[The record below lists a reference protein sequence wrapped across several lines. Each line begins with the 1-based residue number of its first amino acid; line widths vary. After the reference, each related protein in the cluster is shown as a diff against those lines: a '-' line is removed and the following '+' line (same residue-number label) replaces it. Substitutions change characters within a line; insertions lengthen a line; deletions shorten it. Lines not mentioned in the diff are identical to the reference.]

1 MSDNEETSKEKINK
15 ITTIVSKYRNDNGSS
30 SSHNNHIDD
39 KINGEYNYDEDDD
52 GEYADE
58 NNVFKKND
66 FSVTKI
72 KKTSKYLFKKF
83 TTKDGI
89 VGDYSYGHLFKPKVP
104 FRDSI
109 YKYILHKP
117 IPADHFGEE
126 QPFFSLNAEIP
137 VLLGLVFGF
146 QQALAM
152 LAGLFSAPKLIAS
165 AANLDTYHIEYLVS
179 ASLICSGIFSFIQ
192 ISRFHLFGK
201 YYIGSG
207 LLSVVGTSFATVTV
221 AQKLLPMM
229 YENGECPTDT
239 DGTELPCP
247 KGYGMLLATSSI
259 CGLLEVLISFLPPRL
274 ITKYV
279 PPIVTGSVVLLIGLS
294 LIESGFEDFMGGSGC
309 IPDYGGIC
317 DSRYGNTAPWGSA
330 EFFGLGVLVFV
341 TVIICEKWGP
351 PIARSMSVIVGLLV
365 GSIVAAATGH
375 FQPWGSETIADAPA
389 VTFIWKHTFPL
400 KLYGPAVLSMLIT
413 FVILFTEALGDI
425 GATCDVSRLAVS
437 GPAFT
442 SRVQGGVLSDAFA
455 GIVGPLCT
463 MTPMSTFA
471 QNNGI
476 IATSKAASNSIGYY
490 CVFFLLVMGIF
501 AKFAA
506 AIVAIPA
513 SVIGGMTTFLFTS
526 VSVSG
531 LKIISTIPFT
541 RRDRF
546 ILNASLMFG
555 FGSIVLPDYFSYI
568 FTYSGTNR
576 ALAGFLDSIVL
587 IMETSFAI
595 SALIG
600 MFLNWVI
607 PQELDEELVDDISVM
622 QSNIEVLEAI
632 DGVDQQQVY
641 TVLSNKN

>member
-1 MSDNEETSKEKINK
+1 MSDQDNIDEKLHK
-15 ITTIVSKYRNDNGSS
+15 ITTIVSKYRIDNGSS
-30 SSHNNHIDD
+30 TNHINNLDD
-39 KINGEYNYDEDDD
+39 QINAEYEDQY
-52 GEYADE
+52 ENE

-66 FSVTKI
+66 FSITRI
-72 KKTSKYLFKKF
+72 KKTSKFLFKKF
-83 TTKDGI
+83 TTKEGI
-89 VGDYSYGHLFKPKVP
+89 VGDYAYAHLFKPKIP

-117 IPADHFGEE
+117 IPADTFGEE
-126 QPFFSLNAEIP
+126 QPFFPLDADIP
-137 VLLGLVFGF
+137 ILLGLVFGF

-152 LAGLFSAPKLIAS
+152 LAGLFSAPQLIAS
-165 AANLDTYHIEYLVS
+165 AANLDTKLVEYLVS

-192 ISRFHLFGK
+192 VSRFHLFGK
-201 YYIGSG
+201 YYLGSG

-221 AQKLLPMM
+221 AQKATSYDLL
-229 YENGECPTDT
+229 G
-239 DGTELPCP
+239 
-247 KGYGMLLATSSI
+247 TSSI
-259 CGLLEVLISFLPPRL
+259 CGLLEILISFIPPKL

-279 PPIVTGSVVLLIGLS
+279 PPVVTGSVVLLIGLS
-294 LIESGFEDFMGGSGC
+294 LIESGFQDFMGGSGC

-317 DSRYGNTAPWGSA
+317 DSRYGRTAPWGSA
-330 EFFGLGVLVFV
+330 QFFGLGALVFIS
-341 TVIICEKWGP
+341 IIVCEKWGP
-351 PIARSMSVIVGLLV
+351 PIFKSMSVIVGLLI

-375 FQPWGSETIADAPA
+375 FQPWGSQTISDAPA
-389 VTFIWKHTFPL
+389 VTFLWVHTFPL
-400 KLYGPAVLSMLIT
+400 KIYGPAVLSMLIT

-442 SRVQGGVLSDAFA
+442 SRVQGGVLSDAVA
-455 GIVGPLCT
+455 GIFGPLLT

-476 IATSKAASNSIGYY
+476 IATSKAAANSIGYY

-501 AKFAA
+501 AKFAS

-513 SVIGGMTTFLFTS
+513 SVIGGMTTYLFTS
-526 VSVSG
+526 VCVSG

-555 FGSIVLPDYFSYI
+555 FGAIVVPDYFSYV
-568 FTYSGTNR
+568 FTYSGSNR

-587 IMETSFAI
+587 IMETSFAV
-595 SALIG
+595 SAVIG
-600 MFLNWVI
+600 MLLNWMI
-607 PQELDEELVDDISVM
+607 PQELDEELVDDISIQ

-632 DGVDQQQVY
+632 DGIDRQQVY
-641 TVLSNKN
+641 TVMSNKA

>member
-1 MSDNEETSKEKINK
+1 MSDQDNIDEKLHK
-15 ITTIVSKYRNDNGSS
+15 ITTIVSKYRIDNGSS
-30 SSHNNHIDD
+30 TNHINNLDD
-39 KINGEYNYDEDDD
+39 QINAEYEDQY
-52 GEYADE
+52 ENE

-66 FSVTKI
+66 FSITRI
-72 KKTSKYLFKKF
+72 KKTSKFLFKKF
-83 TTKDGI
+83 TTKEGI
-89 VGDYSYGHLFKPKVP
+89 VGDYAYAHLFKPKIP

-117 IPADHFGEE
+117 IPADTFGEE
-126 QPFFSLNAEIP
+126 QPFFPLDADIP
-137 VLLGLVFGF
+137 ILLGLVFGF

-152 LAGLFSAPKLIAS
+152 LAGLFSAPQLIAS
-165 AANLDTYHIEYLVS
+165 AANLDTKLVEYLVS

-192 ISRFHLFGK
+192 VSRFHLFGK
-201 YYIGSG
+201 YYLGSG

-229 YENGECPTDT
+229 YANGECPSDAK
-239 DGTELPCP
+239 GNPLPCP
-247 KGYGMLLATSSI
+247 HGYGKLLGTSSI
-259 CGLLEVLISFLPPRL
+259 CGLLEILISFIPPKL

-279 PPIVTGSVVLLIGLS
+279 PPVVTGSVVLLIGLS
-294 LIESGFEDFMGGSGC
+294 LIESGFQDFMGGSGC

-317 DSRYGNTAPWGSA
+317 DSRYGRTAPWGSA
-330 EFFGLGVLVFV
+330 QFFGLGALVFIS
-341 TVIICEKWGP
+341 IIVCEKWGP
-351 PIARSMSVIVGLLV
+351 PIFKSMSVIVGLLI

-375 FQPWGSETIADAPA
+375 FQPWGSQTISDAPA
-389 VTFIWKHTFPL
+389 VTFLWVHTFPL
-400 KLYGPAVLSMLIT
+400 KIYGPAVLSMLIT

-442 SRVQGGVLSDAFA
+442 SRVQGGVLSDAVA
-455 GIVGPLCT
+455 GIFGPLLT

-476 IATSKAASNSIGYY
+476 IATSKAAANSIGYY

-501 AKFAA
+501 AKFAS

-513 SVIGGMTTFLFTS
+513 SVIGGMTTYLFTS
-526 VSVSG
+526 VCVSG

-555 FGSIVLPDYFSYI
+555 FGAIVVPDYFSYV
-568 FTYSGTNR
+568 FTYSGSNR

-587 IMETSFAI
+587 IMETSFAV
-595 SALIG
+595 SAVIG
-600 MFLNWVI
+600 MLLNWMI
-607 PQELDEELVDDISVM
+607 PQELDEELVDDISIQ

-632 DGVDQQQVY
+632 DGIDRQQVY
-641 TVLSNKN
+641 TVMSNKA

>member
-1 MSDNEETSKEKINK
+1 MSDQDNIDEKLHK
-15 ITTIVSKYRNDNGSS
+15 ITTIVSKYRIDNGSS
-30 SSHNNHIDD
+30 TNHINNLDD
-39 KINGEYNYDEDDD
+39 QINAEYEDQY
-52 GEYADE
+52 ENE

-66 FSVTKI
+66 FSITRI
-72 KKTSKYLFKKF
+72 KKTSKFLFKKF
-83 TTKDGI
+83 TTKEGI
-89 VGDYSYGHLFKPKVP
+89 VGDYAYAHLFKPKIP

-117 IPADHFGEE
+117 IPADTFGEE
-126 QPFFSLNAEIP
+126 QPFFPLDADIP
-137 VLLGLVFGF
+137 ILLGLVFGF

-152 LAGLFSAPKLIAS
+152 LAGLFSAPQLIAS
-165 AANLDTYHIEYLVS
+165 AANLDTKLVEYLVS

-192 ISRFHLFGK
+192 VSRFHLFGK
-201 YYIGSG
+201 YYLGSG

-229 YENGECPTDT
+229 YANGECPSDAK
-239 DGTELPCP
+239 GNPLPCP
-247 KGYGMLLATSSI
+247 HGYGKLLGTSSI
-259 CGLLEVLISFLPPRL
+259 CGLLEILISFIPPKL
-274 ITKYV
+274 ITRYV
-279 PPIVTGSVVLLIGLS
+279 PPVVTGSVVLLIGLS
-294 LIESGFEDFMGGSGC
+294 LIESGFQDFMGGSGC

-317 DSRYGNTAPWGSA
+317 DSRYGRTAPWGSA
-330 EFFGLGVLVFV
+330 QFFGLGALVFIS
-341 TVIICEKWGP
+341 IIVCEKWGP
-351 PIARSMSVIVGLLV
+351 PIFKSMSVIVGLLI

-375 FQPWGSETIADAPA
+375 FQPWGSQTISDAPA
-389 VTFIWKHTFPL
+389 VTFLWVHTFPL
-400 KLYGPAVLSMLIT
+400 KIYGPAVLSMLIT

-442 SRVQGGVLSDAFA
+442 SRVQGGVLSDAVA
-455 GIVGPLCT
+455 GIFGPLLT

-476 IATSKAASNSIGYY
+476 IATSKAAANSIGYY

-501 AKFAA
+501 AKFAS

-513 SVIGGMTTFLFTS
+513 SVIGGMTTYLFTS
-526 VSVSG
+526 VCVSG

-555 FGSIVLPDYFSYI
+555 FGAIVVPDYFSYV
-568 FTYSGTNR
+568 FTYSGSNR

-587 IMETSFAI
+587 IMETSFAV
-595 SALIG
+595 SAVIG
-600 MFLNWVI
+600 MLLNWMI
-607 PQELDEELVDDISVM
+607 PQELDEELVDDISIQ

-632 DGVDQQQVY
+632 DGIDRQQVY
-641 TVLSNKN
+641 TVMSNKA

>member
-1 MSDNEETSKEKINK
+1 MSNNENIDEKLNK
-15 ITTIVSKYRNDNGSS
+15 ITTIVSKYRIDNGSS
-30 SSHNNHIDD
+30 SNHINNLDD
-39 KINGEYNYDEDDD
+39 QINAEYEDD
-52 GEYADE
+52 EYADE

-72 KKTSKYLFKKF
+72 KNSSKFLFKKF
-83 TTKDGI
+83 TTRDGI
-89 VGDYSYGHLFKPKVP
+89 VGDYPYAHLFKPKMP
-104 FRDSI
+104 FRDTI

-117 IPADHFGEE
+117 IPLDTFGEE
-126 QPFFSLNAEIP
+126 QPFFPLKADIP

-152 LAGLFSAPKLIAS
+152 LAGLFSAPQLIAS
-165 AANLDTYHIEYLVS
+165 AANLETKHVEYLVS
-179 ASLICSGIFSFIQ
+179 ASLICSAIFSFIQ
-192 ISRFHLFGK
+192 VSRFHLFGK
-201 YYIGSG
+201 YYLGSG

-229 YENGECPTDT
+229 YTNGECPSDAK
-239 DGTELPCP
+239 GNPLPCP
-247 KGYGMLLATSSI
+247 NGYGKLLGTSSI
-259 CGLLEVLISFLPPRL
+259 CGLLEILISFIPPRL

-279 PPIVTGSVVLLIGLS
+279 PPVVTGSVVLLIGLS
-294 LIESGFEDFMGGSGC
+294 LIESGFQDFMGGAGC
-309 IPDYGGIC
+309 IPDFGGVC
-317 DSRYGNTAPWGSA
+317 DSRYGRTAPWGSA
-330 EFFGLGVLVFV
+330 QFFGLGALVYIS
-341 TVIICEKWGP
+341 VIICEKWGP
-351 PIARSMSVIVGLLV
+351 PIFRSMSVIVGLLI

-375 FQPWGSETIADAPA
+375 FQPWGSQTIADAPA
-389 VTFIWKHTFPL
+389 VTFIWVHTFQL
-400 KLYGPAVLSMLIT
+400 KIYGPAVLSMLIT

-455 GIVGPLCT
+455 GIVGPLMT

-501 AKFAA
+501 AKFAS

-526 VSVSG
+526 VCVSG

-555 FGSIVLPDYFSYI
+555 FGSIVLPDYFSYV
-568 FTYSGTNR
+568 FTYSGSNR

-587 IMETSFAI
+587 IMETSFAVT
-595 SALIG
+595 ALIG
-600 MFLNWVI
+600 MLLNWLI
-607 PQELDEELVDDISVM
+607 PQELDEELVDDISIQ

-632 DGVDQQQVY
+632 DGIDKQQVY
-641 TVLSNKN
+641 TVMSNKNSFA

>member
-1 MSDNEETSKEKINK
+1 MSDQDNIDEKLHK
-15 ITTIVSKYRNDNGSS
+15 ITTIVSKYRIDNGSS
-30 SSHNNHIDD
+30 TNHINNLDD
-39 KINGEYNYDEDDD
+39 QINAEYEDQY
-52 GEYADE
+52 ENE

-66 FSVTKI
+66 FSITRI
-72 KKTSKYLFKKF
+72 KKTSKFLFKKF
-83 TTKDGI
+83 TTKEGI
-89 VGDYSYGHLFKPKVP
+89 VGDYAYAHLFKPKIP

-117 IPADHFGEE
+117 IPADTFGEE
-126 QPFFSLNAEIP
+126 QPFFPLDADIP
-137 VLLGLVFGF
+137 ILLGLVFGF

-152 LAGLFSAPKLIAS
+152 LAGLFSAPQLIAS
-165 AANLDTYHIEYLVS
+165 AANLDTKIVEYLVS

-192 ISRFHLFGK
+192 VSRFHLFGK
-201 YYIGSG
+201 YYLGSG

-229 YENGECPTDT
+229 YANGECPSDAK
-239 DGTELPCP
+239 GNPLPCP
-247 KGYGMLLATSSI
+247 HGYGKLLGTSSI
-259 CGLLEVLISFLPPRL
+259 CGLLEILISFIPPKL

-279 PPIVTGSVVLLIGLS
+279 PPVVTGSVVLLIGLS
-294 LIESGFEDFMGGSGC
+294 LIESGFQDFMGGSGC

-317 DSRYGNTAPWGSA
+317 DSRYGRTAPWGSA
-330 EFFGLGVLVFV
+330 QFFGLGALVFIS
-341 TVIICEKWGP
+341 IIVCEKWGP
-351 PIARSMSVIVGLLV
+351 PIFKSMSVIVGLLI

-375 FQPWGSETIADAPA
+375 FQPWGSQTISDAPA
-389 VTFIWKHTFPL
+389 VTFLWVHTFPL
-400 KLYGPAVLSMLIT
+400 KIYGPAVLSMLIT

-442 SRVQGGVLSDAFA
+442 SRVQGGVLSDAVA
-455 GIVGPLCT
+455 GIFGPLLT

-476 IATSKAASNSIGYY
+476 IATSKAAANSIGYY

-501 AKFAA
+501 AKFAS

-513 SVIGGMTTFLFTS
+513 SVIGGMTTYLFTS
-526 VSVSG
+526 VCVSG

-555 FGSIVLPDYFSYI
+555 FGAIVVPDYFSYV
-568 FTYSGTNR
+568 FTYSGSNR

-587 IMETSFAI
+587 IMETSFAV
-595 SALIG
+595 SAVIG
-600 MFLNWVI
+600 MLLNWMI
-607 PQELDEELVDDISVM
+607 PQELDEELVDDISIQ

-632 DGVDQQQVY
+632 DGIDRQQVY
-641 TVLSNKN
+641 TVMSNKA

>member
-1 MSDNEETSKEKINK
+1 MSDQDNIDEKIQK
-15 ITTIVSKYRNDNGSS
+15 ITTIVSKYRIDNGSS
-30 SSHNNHIDD
+30 TNQINNIDD
-39 KINGEYNYDEDDD
+39 QINAEYQDQHDN
-52 GEYADE
+52 E

-66 FSVTKI
+66 FSITRI
-72 KKTSKYLFKKF
+72 KKTSKFLFKKF
-83 TTKDGI
+83 TTKEGI
-89 VGDYSYGHLFKPKVP
+89 VGDYAYAHMFKPKIP
-104 FRDSI
+104 FRDAI

-117 IPADHFGEE
+117 IPADTFGEE
-126 QPFFSLNAEIP
+126 QPFFPLDADIP
-137 VLLGLVFGF
+137 ILLGLVFGF

-152 LAGLFSAPKLIAS
+152 LAGLFSAPQLIAS
-165 AANLDTYHIEYLVS
+165 AANLETELVEYLVS
-179 ASLICSGIFSFIQ
+179 ASLICSAIFSFIQ
-192 ISRFHLFGK
+192 VSRFHLFGK
-201 YYIGSG
+201 FYIGSG

-229 YENGECPTDT
+229 YANGECPSDAN
-239 DGTELPCP
+239 GNPLPCP
-247 KGYGMLLATSSI
+247 HGYGKLLGTSSI
-259 CGLLEVLISFLPPRL
+259 CGLLEILISFIPPKL

-279 PPIVTGSVVLLIGLS
+279 PPVVTGSVVLLIGLS
-294 LIESGFEDFMGGSGC
+294 LIESGFQDFMGGSGC
-309 IPDYGGIC
+309 IPAYGGVC
-317 DSRYGNTAPWGSA
+317 DSRYGHTAPWGSA
-330 EFFGLGVLVFV
+330 QFFGLGALVFISI
-341 TVIICEKWGP
+341 IICEKWGP
-351 PIARSMSVIVGLLV
+351 PIFKSMSVIVGLLI

-375 FQPWGSETIADAPA
+375 FQPWGSKTISDAPA
-389 VTFIWKHTFPL
+389 VTFLWVHTFPL
-400 KLYGPAVLSMLIT
+400 KIYGPAVLSMLIT

-442 SRVQGGVLSDAFA
+442 SRVQGGVLSDAIA
-455 GIVGPLCT
+455 GIFGPLLT

-490 CVFFLLVMGIF
+490 CVFFLLIMGIF
-501 AKFAA
+501 AKFAS

-513 SVIGGMTTFLFTS
+513 SVIGGMTTYLFTS
-526 VSVSG
+526 VCVSG

-555 FGSIVLPDYFSYI
+555 FGAIVVPDYFSYV
-568 FTYSGTNR
+568 FTYSGSNR

-587 IMETSFAI
+587 IMETSFAV

-600 MFLNWVI
+600 MLLNWMI
-607 PQELDEELVDDISVM
+607 PQELDEELVDDISIQ

-632 DGVDQQQVY
+632 DGIDRQQVY
-641 TVLSNKN
+641 TVMSNKH

>member
-1 MSDNEETSKEKINK
+1 MSDQDNIDEKLHK
-15 ITTIVSKYRNDNGSS
+15 ITTIVSKYRIDNGSS
-30 SSHNNHIDD
+30 TNHINNLDD
-39 KINGEYNYDEDDD
+39 QINAEYEDQY
-52 GEYADE
+52 ENE

-66 FSVTKI
+66 FSITRI
-72 KKTSKYLFKKF
+72 KKTSK
-83 TTKDGI
+83 I
-89 VGDYSYGHLFKPKVP
+89 P

-117 IPADHFGEE
+117 IPADTFGEE
-126 QPFFSLNAEIP
+126 QPFFPLDADIP
-137 VLLGLVFGF
+137 ILLGLVFGF

-152 LAGLFSAPKLIAS
+152 LAGLFSAPQLIAS
-165 AANLDTYHIEYLVS
+165 AANLDTKLVEYLVS

-192 ISRFHLFGK
+192 VSRFHLFGK
-201 YYIGSG
+201 YYLGSG

-229 YENGECPTDT
+229 YANGECPSDAK
-239 DGTELPCP
+239 GNPLPCP
-247 KGYGMLLATSSI
+247 HGYGKLLGTSSI
-259 CGLLEVLISFLPPRL
+259 CGLLEILISFIPPKL

-279 PPIVTGSVVLLIGLS
+279 PPVVTGSVVLLIGLS
-294 LIESGFEDFMGGSGC
+294 LIESGFQDFMGGSGC

-317 DSRYGNTAPWGSA
+317 DSRYGRTAPWGSA
-330 EFFGLGVLVFV
+330 QFFGLGALVFIS
-341 TVIICEKWGP
+341 IIVCEKWGP
-351 PIARSMSVIVGLLV
+351 PIFKSMSVIVGLLI

-375 FQPWGSETIADAPA
+375 FQPWGSQTISDAPA
-389 VTFIWKHTFPL
+389 VTFLWVHTFPL
-400 KLYGPAVLSMLIT
+400 KIYGPAVLSMLIT

-442 SRVQGGVLSDAFA
+442 SRVQGGVLSDAVA
-455 GIVGPLCT
+455 GIFGPLLT

-476 IATSKAASNSIGYY
+476 IATSKAAANSIGYY

-501 AKFAA
+501 AKFAS

-513 SVIGGMTTFLFTS
+513 SVIGGMTTYLFTS
-526 VSVSG
+526 VCVSG

-555 FGSIVLPDYFSYI
+555 FGAIVVPDYFSYV
-568 FTYSGTNR
+568 FTYSGSNR

-587 IMETSFAI
+587 IMETSFAV
-595 SALIG
+595 SAVIG
-600 MFLNWVI
+600 MLLNWMI
-607 PQELDEELVDDISVM
+607 PQELDEELVDDISIQ

-632 DGVDQQQVY
+632 DGIDRQQVY
-641 TVLSNKN
+641 TVMSNKA

>member
-1 MSDNEETSKEKINK
+1 MSDQDNIDEKLHK
-15 ITTIVSKYRNDNGSS
+15 ITTIVSKYRIDNGSS
-30 SSHNNHIDD
+30 TNHINNLDD
-39 KINGEYNYDEDDD
+39 QINADYEDQY
-52 GEYADE
+52 ENE

-66 FSVTKI
+66 FSITRI
-72 KKTSKYLFKKF
+72 KKTSKFLFKKF
-83 TTKDGI
+83 TTKEGI
-89 VGDYSYGHLFKPKVP
+89 VGDYAYAHLFKPKIP

-117 IPADHFGEE
+117 IPADTFGEE
-126 QPFFSLNAEIP
+126 QPFFPLDADIP
-137 VLLGLVFGF
+137 ILLGLVFGF

-152 LAGLFSAPKLIAS
+152 LAGLFSAPQLIAS
-165 AANLDTYHIEYLVS
+165 AANLDTKLVEYLVS

-192 ISRFHLFGK
+192 VSRFHLFGK
-201 YYIGSG
+201 YYLGSG

-229 YENGECPTDT
+229 YANGECPSDAK
-239 DGTELPCP
+239 GNPLPCP
-247 KGYGMLLATSSI
+247 HGYGKLLGTSSI
-259 CGLLEVLISFLPPRL
+259 CGLLEILISFIPPKL

-279 PPIVTGSVVLLIGLS
+279 PPVVTGSVVLLIGLS
-294 LIESGFEDFMGGSGC
+294 LIESGFQDFMGGSGC

-317 DSRYGNTAPWGSA
+317 DSRYGRTAPWGSA
-330 EFFGLGVLVFV
+330 QFFGLGALVFIS
-341 TVIICEKWGP
+341 IIVCEKWGP
-351 PIARSMSVIVGLLV
+351 PIFKSMSVIVGLLI

-375 FQPWGSETIADAPA
+375 FQPWGSQTISDAPA
-389 VTFIWKHTFPL
+389 VTFLWVHTFPL
-400 KLYGPAVLSMLIT
+400 KIYGPAVLSMLIT

-442 SRVQGGVLSDAFA
+442 SRVQGGVLSDAVA
-455 GIVGPLCT
+455 GIFGPLLT

-476 IATSKAASNSIGYY
+476 IATSKAAANSIGYY

-501 AKFAA
+501 AKFAS

-513 SVIGGMTTFLFTS
+513 SVIGGMTTYLFTS
-526 VSVSG
+526 VCVSG

-555 FGSIVLPDYFSYI
+555 FGAIVVPDYFSYV
-568 FTYSGTNR
+568 FTYSGSNR

-587 IMETSFAI
+587 IMETSFAV
-595 SALIG
+595 SAVIG
-600 MFLNWVI
+600 MLLNWMI
-607 PQELDEELVDDISVM
+607 PQELDEELVDDISIQ

-632 DGVDQQQVY
+632 DGIDRQQVY
-641 TVLSNKN
+641 TVMSNKA

>member
-1 MSDNEETSKEKINK
+1 
-15 ITTIVSKYRNDNGSS
+15 
-30 SSHNNHIDD
+30 
-39 KINGEYNYDEDDD
+39 
-52 GEYADE
+52 
-58 NNVFKKND
+58 
-66 FSVTKI
+66 
-72 KKTSKYLFKKF
+72 
-83 TTKDGI
+83 
-89 VGDYSYGHLFKPKVP
+89 
-104 FRDSI
+104 
-109 YKYILHKP
+109 
-117 IPADHFGEE
+117 
-126 QPFFSLNAEIP
+126 
-137 VLLGLVFGF
+137 
-146 QQALAM
+146 
-152 LAGLFSAPKLIAS
+152 
-165 AANLDTYHIEYLVS
+165 
-179 ASLICSGIFSFIQ
+179 
-192 ISRFHLFGK
+192 
-201 YYIGSG
+201 
-207 LLSVVGTSFATVTV
+207 
-221 AQKLLPMM
+221 
-229 YENGECPTDT
+229 
-239 DGTELPCP
+239 
-247 KGYGMLLATSSI
+247 
-259 CGLLEVLISFLPPRL
+259 
-274 ITKYV
+274 
-279 PPIVTGSVVLLIGLS
+279 
-294 LIESGFEDFMGGSGC
+294 
-309 IPDYGGIC
+309 
-317 DSRYGNTAPWGSA
+317 YGNTAPWGSA

-375 FQPWGSETIADAPA
+375 FQPWGSKTIADAPA

-476 IATSKAASNSIGYY
+476 IATSKAASNNIGYY

-501 AKFAA
+501 AKFAS

-526 VSVSG
+526 VSVS
-531 LKIISTIPFT
+531 
-541 RRDRF
+541 
-546 ILNASLMFG
+546 
-555 FGSIVLPDYFSYI
+555 DYFSYI
-568 FTYSGTNR
+568 FTYSGSNR

>member
-1 MSDNEETSKEKINK
+1 MSDHEEASKEKIDK
-15 ITTIVSKYRNDNGSS
+15 ITTVISKYKTDNASS
-30 SSHNNHIDD
+30 SNNNLDD
-39 KINGEYNYDEDDD
+39 KIDAIYDYEDEDA
-52 GEYADE
+52 YADE

-66 FSVTKI
+66 FSLTRM

-89 VGDYSYGHLFKPKVP
+89 VGDYSYGHLFKPKIP
-104 FRDSI
+104 FRDSV

-126 QPFFSLNAEIP
+126 QPFFPLNADMP

-152 LAGLFSAPKLIAS
+152 LAGLFAAPKLIAS
-165 AANLDTYHIEYLVS
+165 SAYLDTYHVEYLVS

-192 ISRFHLFGK
+192 ISRFHVFGK

-229 YENGECPTDT
+229 YANGECPSDSQ
-239 DGTELPCP
+239 GNPLPCP
-247 KGYGMLLATSSI
+247 KGYGMLLGTSSI
-259 CGLLEVLISFLPPRL
+259 CGLLEVLISFLPPKL

-279 PPIVTGSVVLLIGLS
+279 PPIVTGTVVLLIGLS
-294 LIESGFEDFMGGSGC
+294 LIESGFQDFMGGAGC
-309 IPDYGGIC
+309 IPAYGGIC

-330 EFFGLGVLVFV
+330 QFFGLGALVYI

-375 FQPWGSETIADAPA
+375 FQPWGSQTISDAPA
-389 VTFIWKHTFPL
+389 ATFIWVHTFPL

-413 FVILFTEALGDI
+413 FIILFTEALGDI

-490 CVFFLLVMGIF
+490 CVFFLFVMGIF

-526 VSVSG
+526 VCVSG

-555 FGSIVLPDYFSYI
+555 FGSIVLPDYFSYV
-568 FTYSGTNR
+568 FTYKGSNR
-576 ALAGFLDSIVL
+576 ALTGFFDSIIL

-595 SALIG
+595 AALIG
-600 MFLNWVI
+600 MFLNWII
-607 PQELDEELVDDISVM
+607 PQELDEELVDDISIQ

-641 TVLSNKN
+641 TVLSNKQ